1 MNTRRLI
8 PLIFLSASLCACQ
21 QQSSLYPDIADT
33 SRNELQISSNDTA
46 LVSVFHW
53 ASERSESYVGEDTD
67 PVGPWYEA
75 ALPEREAFCMRDISH
90 QCIGEEINGHGR
102 QNLNMF
108 TRFVENISEAK
119 DYCTY
124 WEINKDNLPAPVD
137 YENDQDF
144 WYNLNA
150 NFDLMDACYRL
161 YLWTGER
168 RYISD
173 PRFLNFFRLTS
184 REYIERWQLEPDRIM
199 QRRAVMNVRGDVSQ
213 KRFKRVRGLPSYEE
227 SVPHLKVTGDL
238 LATMFR
244 GLHSYASILELND
257 EKAEAEAVRRQAE
270 AYAQLYD
277 SLWWNPASGNYYS
290 YCLDDDTFS
299 EGGTNMFPL
308 RFGIARQPERIQSI
322 LHLME
327 TVETNVETMSYYPL
341 LFCQYGKPEVARRFI
356 DELYQNERRD
366 YPEVSSGLLEGI
378 VCGIAGVQAHA
389 AEQTLSTCPQLP
401 APTEWLALENIPVFS
416 GSISLIHYNNRK
428 TALVNKTGETFVW
441 RACFPGEWEQ
451 ILLDGEPLAV
461 RQGSDAL
468 GNRYSYAEVEC
479 PKGVTLTLE
488 AIN

>member
-1 MNTRRLI
+1 MNTHRLI
-8 PLIFLSASLCACQ
+8 PLILLSASLCACHQ
-21 QQSSLYPDIADT
+21 QPSLYPDITDS

-46 LVSVFHW
+46 LVAIFHW

-124 WEINKDNLPAPVD
+124 WEINKDNRPAPVD
-137 YENDQDF
+137 YEDDQDF

-173 PRFLNFFRLTS
+173 PRFTDFFRLTS
-184 REYIERWQLEPDRIM
+184 REYVERWQLEPERIM
-199 QRRAVMNVRGDVSQ
+199 QRRAVMNVRGDVSK

-238 LATMFR
+238 LATMYR
-244 GLHSYASILELND
+244 GLCSYASILVLNG
-257 EKAEAEAVRRQAE
+257 ENEEAEAVRKQAE
-270 AYAQLYD
+270 AYAELYD
-277 SLWWNPASGNYYS
+277 SLWWNASSGNYYS
-290 YCLDDDTFS
+290 YCLDDNTFS

-322 LHLME
+322 LRLME
-327 TVETNVETMSYYPL
+327 TVDTNVETMSYYPL
-341 LFCQYGKPEVARRFI
+341 LFCQYGKPETARRFI
-356 DELYQNERRD
+356 NELYRNERRD
-366 YPEVSSGLLEGI
+366 YPEVSGGLLEGI
-378 VCGIAGVQAHA
+378 VCGLAGVEANA
-389 AEQTLSTCPQLP
+389 AEQTLSTCPNFNT
-401 APTEWLALENIPVFS
+401 PTEWLALENIPVFS
-416 GSISLIHYNNRK
+416 GSVSLIHYNNRK
-428 TALVNKTGETFVW
+428 TALANKTGEAFRW
-441 RACFPGEWEQ
+441 RAFFPGNVRK
-451 ILLDGEPLAV
+451 ILKDGEPLEV
-461 RQGSDAL
+461 RQRTDAL
-468 GNRYSYAEVEC
+468 GNLYSYAEVEC
-479 PKGVTLTLE
+479 PEGATLTLQ